1 MSKYRIKENL
11 NDYTVQK
18 KGLFGWY
25 NCLKEP
31 FYPSSNSSYKP
42 KTFISWH
49 VARTELQK
57 LIERDKFKPS
67 YHYPPIPYEK
77 PKND

>member
-1 MSKYRIKENL
+1 MSEYRIKKNL

-31 FYPSSNSSYKP
+31 TYPSSDNYMP
-42 KTFISWH
+42 KTFTNWH
-49 VARTELQK
+49 VARAAIEK
-57 LIERDKFKPS
+57 LIERDKFKPR
-67 YHYPPIPYEK
+67 YYYPPISYEE
-77 PKND
+77 PKNG

>member
-1 MSKYRIKENL
+1 MSKYRIRENL

-31 FYPSSNSSYKP
+31 LYPSSDIYRP
-42 KTFISWH
+42 KIFISWH
-49 VARTELQK
+49 VAREAVEK